1 MQIIESFVGLT
12 LFAWNEIEQRKKNI
26 KDTSTSPPMA
36 QMAMAIEAAEVS
48 QAISP
53 FPSHANP
60 TLTFSI
66 LNEDSD

>member
-12 LFAWNEIEQRKKNI
+12 LFAWNEIEQRKEDI
-26 KDTSTSPPMA
+26 KDTSISPPMA
-36 QMAMAIEAAEVS
+36 PMAIEAAAVS